1 MSSTTLSPSTA
12 GTRVAV
18 DGLTHTY
25 PGRRGP
31 VTAIQNVSL
40 ALQDG
45 EFCAVIGPSGCGKTT
60 LLHILAG
67 LLRPTSGVV
76 RMPDRA
82 NGAPAAALVFQG
94 VSTFPWYTVLQNVE
108 YGLRLL
114 GVETS
119 ERRARAL
126 LQIDRVGL
134 TRFRDAFPSQLSEGM
149 RQRVSIAR
157 ALAVDPDVLL
167 MDEPFANL
175 DEQNRLLLQDE
186 LLQLWQASRKTVLFV
201 THSLDEALRLADRV
215 LVMTAGPG
223 RIKAEVSV
231 PFPRPRDFR
240 AIRREPGYGELSARL
255 WDELRDEVLQASGQ

>member
-1 MSSTTLSPSTA
+1 MSTTVLAPSSVDS
-12 GTRVAV
+12 RVAV
-18 DGLTHTY
+18 EGLTHTY
-25 PGRRGP
+25 PGRHGP
-31 VTAIQNVSL
+31 VIALQDVSL
-40 ALQDG
+40 ALREG

-67 LLRPTSGVV
+67 LIQPTSGAV
-76 RMPDRA
+76 RLPDRVDGGRA
-82 NGAPAAALVFQG
+82 VALVFQG
-94 VSTFPWYTVLQNVE
+94 VSTFPWFTVLQNVA

-114 GVETS
+114 GVGAE
-119 ERRARAL
+119 ERHARAL
-126 LQIDRVGL
+126 RQIDRVGL
-134 TRFRDAFPSQLSEGM
+134 TRFRDAYPHQLSEGM

-167 MDEPFANL
+167 MDEPFASL

-186 LLQLWQASRKTVLFV
+186 LLQLWQVSRKTVLFV
-201 THSLDEALRLADRV
+201 THSLDEALRLADRI

-223 RIKAEVSV
+223 RIKAEVAV

-255 WDELRDEVLQASGQ
+255 WDELRDEVLQAGGR

>member
-1 MSSTTLSPSTA
+1 MNATVLPSA
-12 GTRVAV
+12 PPGGRVAV
-18 DGLTHTY
+18 KELTHAY
-25 PGRRGP
+25 LGRHGP
-31 VTAIQNVSL
+31 VVALRAVSFTL
-40 ALQDG
+40 REG

-67 LLRPTSGVV
+67 LLRPTAGTV
-76 RMPDRA
+76 RLPDRI
-82 NGAPAAALVFQG
+82 NGGRATALVFQG
-94 VSTFPWYTVLQNVE
+94 VSTFPWFTVLENVE

-114 GVETS
+114 GVS
-119 ERRARAL
+119 AAERRERAL
-126 LQIDRVGL
+126 RHVERVGL
-134 TRFRDAFPSQLSEGM
+134 TRFRDAYPHQLSEGM

-157 ALAVDPDVLL
+157 ALAVDPEVLL

-215 LVMTAGPG
+215 LVMTAAPG
-223 RIKAEVSV
+223 RIKAEVAV
-231 PFPRPRDFR
+231 PFARPRDFR

-255 WDELRDEVLQASGQ
+255 WDELREEALQARGG

>member
-1 MSSTTLSPSTA
+1 VNTALLAPSLA
-12 GTRVAV
+12 GGRVAV
-18 DGLTHTY
+18 QGLTHAY
-25 PGRRGP
+25 PGRHGP
-31 VTAIQNVSL
+31 VTALLDISL

-67 LLRPTSGVV
+67 LIHPTSGTV
-76 RMPDRA
+76 RLPNRVNGGRA
-82 NGAPAAALVFQG
+82 TALVFQG
-94 VSTFPWYTVLQNVE
+94 VSAFPWYTVLENVE

-114 GVETS
+114 GIAAP
-119 ERRARAL
+119 ERRERAL
-126 LQIDRVGL
+126 RQVDRVGL
-134 TRFRDAFPSQLSEGM
+134 IRFRDAYPYQLSEGM

-215 LVMTAGPG
+215 LVMTAAPG
-223 RIKAEVSV
+223 RIKAEVTV

-255 WDELRDEVLQASGQ
+255 WDELREEALRSGGR

>member
-1 MSSTTLSPSTA
+1 MSTTVLGPSA
-12 GTRVAV
+12 ADSRVAV

-25 PGRRGP
+25 PGRHGP
-31 VTAIQNVSL
+31 VTALQDISL
-40 ALQDG
+40 ALREG

-67 LLRPTSGVV
+67 LIKPTAGVV
-76 RMPDRA
+76 RLPDRA
-82 NGAPAAALVFQG
+82 NGGRAVALVFQG
-94 VSTFPWYTVLQNVE
+94 VSTFPWFTVRANVE
-108 YGLRLL
+108 YGLRLI
-114 GVETS
+114 GVGAG
-119 ERRARAL
+119 ERRERAL
-126 LQIDRVGL
+126 RQIDRVGL
-134 TRFRDAFPSQLSEGM
+134 TRFRDAYPYQLSEGM

-223 RIKAEVSV
+223 RIKAEVAV

-240 AIRREPGYGELSARL
+240 AIRREPGYGELSAKL
-255 WDELRDEVLQASGQ
+255 WEELREEVLLAEGR